1 MLLRVGGGFFFV
13 CYKCRVWIVTGE
25 GGRGGFLYATSVC
38 GRNVS
43 NFGNKKSQNTHFI
56 IKRFSFKSTNLFN
69 E

>member
-1 MLLRVGGGFFFV
+1 MLQVPCMDSNGGG
-13 CYKCRVWIVTGE
+13 
-25 GGRGGFLYATSVC
+25 GGGSGGFLYATSVC

-56 IKRFSFKSTNLFN
+56 IKRFSFKSTILFN